1 MIQRWAEFCAHRP
14 KLILAICLTLFAG
27 MVAVLLF
34 VPQRFRTGGFEDPGR
49 ESWRVNDDLVNNLD
63 AGPTDIAVVYTAPEG
78 STVDDPEVMVA
89 VESAVSRAT
98 SNPNVIGVT
107 SFYETAASELV
118 SKDRTRTLVLARL
131 KGGDQEK
138 IAALEQLRKDLQ
150 APPLKMDFG
159 GYVPLNEA
167 VLGLVKRDLFRGE
180 LIALPLTLVALVTV
194 FGSVAAAAL
203 PVLVGG
209 IACLLSLAVLML
221 LALVTTVNAISLNVV
236 TIMGLGLSIDYSLL
250 LVTRMREELVQH
262 DPVEAAKRTIT
273 TAGRAVAF
281 SAVVVVCSLG
291 GLLVFPQAIV
301 RTSGIGAIVVLFGTL
316 AISLTFLP
324 AMLVLLGP
332 RIDALRIPFGFRAAS
347 SANVEQTG
355 WYRFAKGVMRR
366 PGMVTIVVTGALLT
380 LAVPFLRFAG
390 SVPDHRMLPPGNGVR
405 TTIEL
410 INREFIP
417 HIISPHEILV
427 FTEGESLSTDNL
439 EKLGAFSDAI
449 GLTEGV
455 ARVIDIYS
463 RTPAGMQRP
472 AFIAAI
478 QKLRTDPSFT
488 QSASIFARGNVMRFM
503 TISAYDSP
511 DPRGMDTVHRLR
523 QLPLPAGMRM
533 EIGGVSANLLD
544 LKLCVA
550 ERTPWMLLFIC
561 IAMVIV
567 LFSAFG
573 SVVLPLK
580 AIVMNTLSLSAS
592 FGAIVWIFQDGRL
605 TWLLQYESQ
614 GVSEALQPILMFC
627 TVFGLS
633 MDYEVFLLARVAE
646 ERDKG
651 ASNDEAIALGLAR
664 TGQPITTAALLFVL
678 VVAAFAT
685 SVIITVKSLG
695 VGMALAVFIDA
706 TIVRA
711 ILVPTTMKLLGRWC
725 WWAPAW
731 LGGGKTG
738 RWFSAGH

>member
-1 MIQRWAEFCAHRP
+1 MIRRWAEICAHRP
-14 KLILAICLTLFAG
+14 RTILALCLTLFAL

-49 ESWRVNDDLVNNLD
+49 ESWHVNDHLVANLD

-78 STVDDPEVMVA
+78 GTVDDPEMMVA
-89 VESAVSRAT
+89 VESAVARAT
-98 SNPNVIGVT
+98 ANPSVIGVT

-131 KGGDQEK
+131 KGDDHEK
-138 IAALEQLRKDLQ
+138 IAALAQLRQDLL

-159 GYVPLNEA
+159 GYVPLNQA
-167 VLGLVKRDLFRGE
+167 VLSTVKRDLIRGE
-180 LIALPLTLVALVTV
+180 AIALPLTLVALVTV

-203 PVLVGG
+203 PVLIGG
-209 IACLLSLAVLML
+209 IACLFSMAVLVL
-221 LALVTTVNAISLNVV
+221 LALFTSVNAISINVV

-250 LVTRMREELVQH
+250 LVTRMREELRDH
-262 DPVEAAKRTIT
+262 SPVEAAITTVT

-281 SAVVVVCSLG
+281 SAVVVMCSLG

-301 RTSGIGAIVVLFGTL
+301 RTSGIGAIVVLLGTL
-316 AISLTFLP
+316 AIALTFLP
-324 AMLVLLGP
+324 ALLVLLGP

-347 SANVEQTG
+347 SANVERTG

-366 PGMVTIVVTGALLT
+366 PIAVIVVITLGLLT
-380 LAVPFLRFAG
+380 LAIPFLRFAG
-390 SVPDHRMLPPGNGVR
+390 SVPDHRVLPPGSEVR

-417 HIISPHEILV
+417 NIISPHEILV
-427 FTEGESLSTDNL
+427 YTEGEALGAENL
-439 EKLGAFSDAI
+439 DKLGAFSDAI
-449 GLTEGV
+449 AGTEGV
-455 ARVIDIYS
+455 ARVIDIFS
-463 RTPAGMQRP
+463 RTPAGMSR
-472 AFIAAI
+472 ADFIVAI
-478 QKLRTDPSFT
+478 QKLRSDPSFA
-488 QSASIFARGNVMRFM
+488 QSAGIFVRGNVMRFM

-511 DPRGMDTVHRLR
+511 DPRGMDTVRRLR
-523 QLPLPAGMRM
+523 KLPLPVGMRM
-533 EIGGVSANLLD
+533 EVGGVSANLLD
-544 LKLCVA
+544 LQLCVA
-550 ERTPWMLLFIC
+550 DRTPWMLLFISV
-561 IAMVIV
+561 AMIVV
-567 LFSAFG
+567 LFLAFG
-573 SVVLPLK
+573 SLVLPLK
-580 AIVMNTLSLSAS
+580 AIVMNVLSLSAS

-605 TWLLQYESQ
+605 TWLLQYESL

-711 ILVPTTMKLLGRWC
+711 VLVPSTMKLLGRWC
-725 WWAPAW
+725 WWAPAS
-731 LGGGKTG
+731 LGGGRTG
-738 RWFSAGH
+738 RWFSASH